1 MELGFFIEAYE
12 EGFRRAEEQ
21 YEGALRT
28 KEPYMADEMSYDRFW
43 HRTFNVSLHWMVCML
58 AFAVLISGIFTL
70 DGEKG
75 LLRIYRVTKTGER
88 GLFLS
93 KLKSVLA
100 LGLPVYA
107 AVLLPDLIRLFR
119 IDGFRCLAAPMD
131 NISYLEAG
139 PPLTILGAAL
149 ISCAA
154 VLLGMAALACLVLVV
169 SRRSGKQFTVLLA
182 GTAAVLLIVLWMNG
196 SGVTYWSLPLL
207 LYGGV

>member
-1 MELGFFIEAYE
+1 
-12 EGFRRAEEQ
+12 
-21 YEGALRT
+21 
-28 KEPYMADEMSYDRFW
+28 MADEMSYDRFW

-119 IDGFRCLAAPMD
+119 ISQEAHSFVTLFMRHAAG
-131 NISYLEAG
+131 S
-139 PPLTILGAAL
+139 
-149 ISCAA
+149 S
-154 VLLGMAALACLVLVV
+154 
-169 SRRSGKQFTVLLA
+169 SRR
-182 GTAAVLLIVLWMNG
+182 
-196 SGVTYWSLPLL
+196 WSLTRKK
-207 LYGGV
+207 